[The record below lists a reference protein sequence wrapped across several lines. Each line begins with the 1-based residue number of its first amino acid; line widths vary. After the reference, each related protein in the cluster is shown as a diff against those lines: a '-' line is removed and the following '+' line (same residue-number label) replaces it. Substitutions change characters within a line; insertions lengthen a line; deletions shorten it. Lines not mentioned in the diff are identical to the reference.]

1 MEVCY
6 GSLIIVAADCQD
18 SPEEIEKLRA
28 AKKERMRS
36 LGNMQFIGHL
46 FKEEMLTE
54 KIIHQCIVDLLRE
67 QVGYVHAGKRQRQS
81 SHSMGG

>member
-1 MEVCY
+1 MASYEVRFA
-6 GSLIIVAADCQD
+6 LQD
-18 SPEEIEKLRA
+18 SPEELEKLRV

-67 QVGYVHAGKRQRQS
+67 QVCTEAVAYLHKYSVLGVFQS
-81 SHSMGG
+81 